1 MCDVIADFFF
11 ISLGRL
17 INEAKLYTHA
27 LYTKFRMSHMINYVI
42 IFDYNLDFLE
52 RKTTNYS
59 DTVMPCPRVC
69 EAG

>member
-42 IFDYNLDFLE
+42 IFDYNLDF
-52 RKTTNYS
+52 
-59 DTVMPCPRVC
+59 
-69 EAG
+69 